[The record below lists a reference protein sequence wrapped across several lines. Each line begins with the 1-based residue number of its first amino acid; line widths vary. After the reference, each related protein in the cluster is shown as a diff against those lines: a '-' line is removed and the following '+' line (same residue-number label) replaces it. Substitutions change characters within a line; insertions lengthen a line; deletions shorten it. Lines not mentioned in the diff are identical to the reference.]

1 MEPSLLVIEAPALR
15 GAVLKLFGSSAVS
28 VVAGDYERVAAL
40 GGNVE
45 VGLEREEG
53 VRYNPRIAR
62 ISLLAL
68 DEGGICELHHLRG
81 AVWSALRDARM
92 LVELQ
97 DGDVRRIAE
106 RVLAAG
112 SDDDTPILTIRA
124 VIALDTVRH
133 LHMTTL
139 ETADKRAYLNSTL
152 IRSLLESDSS
162 VPAHLKVKLQHA
174 VNMQERVLM
183 DSGDGVLDG

>member
-1 MEPSLLVIEAPALR
+1 
-15 GAVLKLFGSSAVS
+15 
-28 VVAGDYERVAAL
+28 
-40 GGNVE
+40 
-45 VGLEREEG
+45 
-53 VRYNPRIAR
+53 
-62 ISLLAL
+62 
-68 DEGGICELHHLRG
+68 
-81 AVWSALRDARM
+81 M